1 MLEEAVNA
9 ANGEGADQARVLIAD
24 DQPDIL
30 EALGLLLRTHGY
42 QVHRVNSPAAILE
55 ALDGNQFDLL
65 LMDLNFARDTTS
77 GREGLDL
84 LGRLETLGDMP
95 IVVMTGWGSVDVA
108 VEAMQHG
115 VGDFVQKPWDNARL
129 LETLRKQIELG
140 RTRRRTRQKQAE
152 DELRAQQAMQEL
164 CRREEEIQEAH
175 QIQKRLVPEDIP
187 HMPGYEMAAFWQP
200 ARSVGGDYFD
210 VLKFNEQS
218 LAVCIGDVSGKG
230 VPAALLMSNLQ
241 ATVRDLAGPD
251 VPPAHLCARVNR
263 AALPHVGADRFI
275 TFFYGLLDAST
286 RRLAYVN
293 AGHNP
298 PFLVHRDGSYSRLR
312 DGGPVLALVPNW
324 ECQTGTVELAPGD
337 RLILFTDGITESTDA
352 QGEEFQE
359 ERLIA
364 MVTALRHFR
373 PDVIREEIIA
383 ALREFNGEQWNDDA
397 TLLVMGVDETEAVSD
412 QLSALS
418 TTPESAPC
426 QEGECA
432 GSGPI
437 L

>member
-1 MLEEAVNA
+1 MLEEDVNVKSAV
-9 ANGEGADQARVLIAD
+9 QARVLIAD

-42 QVHRVNSPAAILE
+42 QVHRVSSPAAILG
-55 ALDGNQFDLL
+55 ALEGNQFDLL

-95 IVVMTGWGSVDVA
+95 IVVMTGWGSIDVA

-115 VGDFVQKPWDNARL
+115 VGDFVQKPWDNTRL

-140 RTRRRTRQKQAE
+140 RTHRRTRQRQAE
-152 DELRAQQAMQEL
+152 DERRAQQAMQEL
-164 CRREEEIQEAH
+164 RQREEEIQEAH
-175 QIQKRLVPEDIP
+175 LIQERLVPVDIP
-187 HMPGYEMAAFWQP
+187 QIPGYEIDAAWRP

-210 VLKFNEQS
+210 VLKFDETS
-218 LAVCIGDVSGKG
+218 LAVCIGDVTGKG

-241 ATVRDLAGPD
+241 ASVRGLAGPH
-251 VPPAHLCARVNR
+251 VPPSDLCARVNR

-275 TFFYGLLDAST
+275 TFFYGLLDAPA

-298 PFLVHRDGSYSRLR
+298 PFLVRRDGSCQRLR
-312 DGGPVLALVPNW
+312 DGGPVLALVADW
-324 ECQTGTVELAPGD
+324 DCQPGMVEMAPGD
-337 RLILFTDGITESTDA
+337 RLILFTDGITEATDA

-359 ERLIA
+359 ERLMA
-364 MVTALRHFR
+364 LVTAHRHLR
-373 PDVIREEIIA
+373 PGLIREEIMA
-383 ALREFNGEQWNDDA
+383 ALREFTGDKWNDDA
-397 TLLVMGVDETEAVSD
+397 TLLVLGV
-412 QLSALS
+412 
-418 TTPESAPC
+418 
-426 QEGECA
+426 EGSEVI
-432 GSGPI
+432 G
-437 L
+437 